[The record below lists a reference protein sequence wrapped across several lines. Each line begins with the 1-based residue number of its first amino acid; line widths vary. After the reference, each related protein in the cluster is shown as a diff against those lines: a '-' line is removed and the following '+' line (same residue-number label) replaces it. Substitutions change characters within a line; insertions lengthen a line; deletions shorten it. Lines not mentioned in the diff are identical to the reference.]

1 MKQFRRLFV
10 VMAALV
16 VSADVSISRGQIAIG
31 TSDTLAAMQRKSG
44 TACELDRRCDRTS
57 GCIGPAP
64 PPEAVGVYILPDDEK
79 HARYVRE
86 LEVFQLC
93 RQLVEFLRLSPARRF
108 HAVDFRAAELE
119 GANFAAITSRWNGA
133 FLWAPASASLDTITR
148 FGDEARAVFGPIPEG
163 DCSSENARVLPL
175 QVDGNIVDLKPNPH
189 KEGHPLEFEHRDAAG
204 DIVKWT
210 DGITQCDKPS
220 LAGSAAYCGLNSR
233 LNRVEQGNVDWLF
246 LCRKSSRNG
255 EVDTT
260 PYWQRSNPKFALY
273 GVIGFNR
280 LTGETAFFD
289 GRKDRREFDWSEKFA
304 PPGGRSY
311 SDSRGRAAAEALYD
325 PTFQVECSACHDNK
339 SPYVITPSV
348 QQARVGYLDGSD
360 SNAIAFSLGNLL
372 PKTAR
377 RRSTPFR
384 VIGSAYTA
392 TYRISLERAWTVSD
406 PTGNCTQCHTLTTQV
421 TGQRF
426 AADAVAKAPAI
437 IRPTRSQSLRL
448 KAEQGKLRQINA
460 HRTVWAT
467 RTGAGK
473 IHPWMLPIEGNS
485 LSTLAP
491 EISSGD
497 WSVLSNCLWGAGGA
511 ECDYK
516 PLYTSCPIPGG
527 REYGDISEPVDFSI
541 KVLAAPSV
549 GLQTD
554 RVLRLDWKYLNDYG
568 GVPQRDD
575 VRFNVVVK
583 SVEIPNTGIAPSD
596 RDYPGRDEAD
606 DRNFVVIAGDVG
618 MSGEA
623 MFIRNMS
630 FLGHSRFTEP
640 TPSTEL
646 RTFQLDLPAKCNRR
660 YLVRVVPKRFC
671 FDQNVLVYGR
681 KDYVQHA
688 DISCS

>member
-1 MKQFRRLFV
+1 MCLVGEHQPVAEHIVHRLLHIV
-10 VMAALV
+10 WGDEVAA
-16 VSADVSISRGQIAIG
+16 IHPGMG
-31 TSDTLAAMQRKSG
+31 
-44 TACELDRRCDRTS
+44 
-57 GCIGPAP
+57 
-64 PPEAVGVYILPDDEK
+64 
-79 HARYVRE
+79 ARYLVQADDAARARAD
-86 LEVFQLC
+86 LHPFGKLC
-93 RQLVEFLRLSPARRF
+93 IHLVGIARRHDKRDDIVLDSLGNGDIGNLLARAEHHVGRQLLQPFAMAGRLLL
-108 HAVDFRAAELE
+108 FRAHQLHDSDFGFRIGIIDPHMHEETVEL
-119 GANFAAITSRWNGA
+119 
-133 FLWAPASASLDTITR
+133 R
-148 FGDEARAVFGPIPEG
+148 FG
-163 DCSSENARVLPL
+163 
-175 QVDGNIVDLKPNPH
+175 
-189 KEGHPLEFEHRDAAG
+189 
-204 DIVKWT
+204 
-210 DGITQCDKPS
+210 
-220 LAGSAAYCGLNSR
+220 
-233 LNRVEQGNVDWLF
+233 
-246 LCRKSSRNG
+246 
-255 EVDTT
+255 
-260 PYWQRSNPKFALY
+260 
-273 GVIGFNR
+273 IGFNR

-304 PPGGRSY
+304 PPGGVSY

-348 QQARVGYLDGSD
+348 QQARVGYLDRSD

-541 KVLAAPSV
+541 KVLAASSV

-583 SVEIPNTGIAPSD
+583 SVEIPNIGIAPSD

-606 DRNFVVIAGDVG
+606 DRNFAPIAGDVG
-618 MSGEA
+618 TSGEA
-623 MFIRNMS
+623 MFIRNVS

-646 RTFQLDLPAKCNRR
+646 RAFQLDLPAKCNRR